1 MDIIVYRIG
10 ELVSTIG
17 ATMICL
23 ILIWGCYWIFRS
35 KLNPHKIT
43 NKDLKYAMTMA
54 YKDVFDENSIYLPV
68 VWEYPE
74 QAAMHDALSA
84 GEFNTRSVHCMI
96 NPLCNWMDEYNH
108 WKPGTAY
115 GMWVTSLVQHI
126 QV

>member
-10 ELVSTIG
+10 EMVSAIG

-23 ILIWGCYWIFRS
+23 IFILGTYWILRS
-35 KLNPHKIT
+35 KLNPQKIT
-43 NKDLKYAMTMA
+43 ERNLRHAMTMA
-54 YKDVFDENSIYLPV
+54 YKDVFDEDSNLLPM

-74 QAAMHDALSA
+74 QAAMHDALST
-84 GEFNTRSVHCMI
+84 GNFNTRSIHCMI

-108 WKPGTAY
+108 WKPGTTY
-115 GMWVTSLVQHI
+115 GNWMQRVIQYI